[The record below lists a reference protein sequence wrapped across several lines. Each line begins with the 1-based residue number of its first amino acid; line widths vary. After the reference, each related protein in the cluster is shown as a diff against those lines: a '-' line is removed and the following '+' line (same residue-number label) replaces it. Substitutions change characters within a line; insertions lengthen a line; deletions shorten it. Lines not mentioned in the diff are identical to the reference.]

1 MYVNNIT
8 DIQLFESTCNI
19 SFNGMKIILQ
29 ITNSFQLYIMCTMIH
44 EPFKKYNNIT
54 MNSTKY
60 QIKQRIKINNKTY
73 CKNKM

>member
-8 DIQLFESTCNI
+8 DIQLIESTCNI
-19 SFNGMKIILQ
+19 SFNDIKII
-29 ITNSFQLYIMCTMIH
+29 SFQLYIMCTMIH
-44 EPFKKYNNIT
+44 EPLKKYNNIT

-73 CKNKM
+73 CTNKM